1 MGGGGLAGLLIWS
14 QITGGGGGPT
24 TGSAT
29 ASIGLINE
37 FLVASLFKGNS
48 QRGDVLPYMA

>member
-1 MGGGGLAGLLIWS
+1 MGGGVGRSLNLVS
-14 QITGGGGGPT
+14 NYGGGGGPT

>member
-14 QITGGGGGPT
+14 QIMGGGGLGPT

-29 ASIGLINE
+29 ASIGLMNE
-37 FLVASLFKGNS
+37 FLVASH
-48 QRGDVLPYMA
+48 RGDVLPYMA

>member
-1 MGGGGLAGLLIWS
+1 MGEGGLAGLLIWS
-14 QITGGGGGPT
+14 QITGEGGPT